1 MSVNDKSELKKIDEK
16 AIVNVWGHSSLGIEA
31 KNAAMSMLAT
41 KHGLY
46 SKIPISCKSDD
57 CPYRESCVLLRC
69 GIAPEGE
76 ICPVEAAQIEMRYEG
91 YNKDFNLDTSS
102 FTDKNI
108 VSEIIN
114 LDIQIERCKAL
125 MAKEGVPVVDVIV
138 GVDENTGSPL
148 YRPEV
153 SKFQDAYERVLEKRN
168 KLYNLME
175 ATRKDR
181 KEQGP
186 ESKSIEQIIS
196 AALAMDANDE
206 FIIEERPEGL

>member
-1 MSVNDKSELKKIDEK
+1 MSENNSIAELHQNL
-16 AIVNVWGHSSLGIEA
+16 VSNVWGHTDMALEA
-31 KNAAMSMLAT
+31 KRVAMSMLAT

-46 SKIPISCKSDD
+46 AKIPISCKADE
-57 CPYRESCVLLRC
+57 CPYRASCLILKY

-76 ICPVEAAQIEMRYEG
+76 ICPMEAAQIETRYEG
-91 YNKDFNLDTSS
+91 YNQDFNLDESS
-102 FTDKNI
+102 FTDRNI

-125 MAKEGVPVVDVIV
+125 MAVEGVPVVDVIV
-138 GVDENTGSPL
+138 GVDENTGTPL

-153 SKFQDAYERVLEKRN
+153 SKFQDAYERLLERRN
-168 KLYNLME
+168 KLYSLME

-181 KEQGP
+181 KDDVQEVQNID
-186 ESKSIEQIIS
+186 SIIA
-196 AALAMDANDE
+196 AALTKQANDE

>member
-1 MSVNDKSELKKIDEK
+1 MSENNSIAELHHNLVSI
-16 AIVNVWGHSSLGIEA
+16 VWGHSETALEA
-31 KNAAMSMLAT
+31 KRAAMSMLAT

-46 SKIPISCKSDD
+46 AKITISWKADECH
-57 CPYRESCVLLRC
+57 YRETCLILKY

-76 ICPVEAAQIEMRYEG
+76 ICPMEAAQIETRYAG
-91 YNKDFNLDTSS
+91 YDSDFNLDESS
-102 FTDKNI
+102 FTDRNI

-125 MAKEGVPVVDVIV
+125 MASEGVPVVDVIV
-138 GVDENTGSPL
+138 GMDEGTGAPL

-153 SKFQDAYERVLEKRN
+153 SKFQDAYERLLERRN

-181 KEQGP
+181 KEDVQ
-186 ESKSIEQIIS
+186 ETQSIDSVIA
-196 AALAMDANDE
+196 AALMKQANDE
-206 FIIEERPEGL
+206 FVIDAKPEGL